1 MVPSKRLLCPVGF
14 KARVERLMVTG
25 LARLGFRVYGHQKPD
40 FQIDGIVDTEPQGYD
55 QEPVPYFK

>member
-1 MVPSKRLLCPVGF
+1 MGF